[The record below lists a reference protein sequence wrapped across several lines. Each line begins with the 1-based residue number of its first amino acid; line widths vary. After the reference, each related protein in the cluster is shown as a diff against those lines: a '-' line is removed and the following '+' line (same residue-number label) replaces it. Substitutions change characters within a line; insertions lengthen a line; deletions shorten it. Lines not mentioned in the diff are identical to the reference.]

1 MIVYNHTMRG
11 KQGERGASM
20 KTYQEMSKEEL
31 QATYAELQKQ
41 FEEENEEDR

>member
-1 MIVYNHTMRG
+1 
-11 KQGERGASM
+11 M

-41 FEEENEEDR
+41 FEEEKAKGEKYREMLAVVIDRLDSLK